1 MTTEPLTPRRIETL
15 IWVALFIALTTGIG
29 FESDWGR
36 RWILPLEQTDPRPAS
51 FTKPSLT
58 EPFSLPV
65 ADTFMEIALRPI
77 FVVTRRPSPTATVE
91 AQKPRMKKDQFTLTG
106 TTLVPEGKFAHLIE
120 KSGNKSHVVL
130 EGKEINGILLKEVR
144 ADRVVLVQ
152 HDETEVVMLFAWKAP
167 LKPTPPVPSPATP
180 QAGTTTPPTG
190 TPDQPTSRTGRTAS
204 LPIPVSA
211 PPTR

>member
-1 MTTEPLTPRRIETL
+1 MIAGPLTPRRVEIL

-36 RWILPLEQTDPRPAS
+36 RWILPLEQTDPQPAS
-51 FTKPSLT
+51 FTQPSLT

-65 ADTFMEIALRPI
+65 AETFMEIALRPI
-77 FVVTRRPSPTATVE
+77 FVITRRPSPTATVE

-120 KSGNKSHVVL
+120 KSGNKSHVVM

-144 ADRVVLVQ
+144 ADRVILVQ
-152 HDETEVVMLFAWKAP
+152 HDETEVVVLFAWKAP
-167 LKPTPPVPSPATP
+167 LKPTSPILSPAPP
-180 QAGTTTPPTG
+180 QAGTTTSPTG
-190 TPDQPTSRTGRTAS
+190 TPDQPASRAGRPAT
-204 LPIPVSA
+204 LPVPANA
-211 PPTR
+211 PPPR